1 MLAVLLVLLFA
12 GVRNAAAAGGDIV
25 WQRGDSQAGKQQAV
39 ASAVDSQGNVI
50 VTGYRTAASDDFQ
63 TVKFNADGSGIAWRA
78 TYDRTGGIDQA
89 LAVAVD
95 SNDDVIVTGY
105 SWNGQNSDV
114 NTIKYNGATGAVIWQ
129 KAYNGA
135 ANGQD
140 HGTAVGIDSLN
151 NVYVGGYSQNGS
163 GNDDYL
169 ILKYEPAEGALAWE
183 ATADGGGIDQVA
195 GLAVG
200 QDGIAIT
207 GQSWSGTA
215 FEYLTQKYGF
225 DGGKLWERRYASG
238 GAKGKVVG
246 MDGGGNVFV
255 SGNINTSGTIRVYTA
270 KYSGADGSIV
280 WERTLNG
287 GFGDDVNALA
297 VGSAGNVYITGYTTT
312 LTGNGDFYTA
322 RYAGA
327 DGQILWQH
335 TFDSGGGNTDIATAL
350 AVDPAGDV
358 FVTGYSASG
367 GNFDFRTIKYKR
379 DTGTL
384 LWSVNFNGAAN
395 KNERAVGV
403 GLAPSGDVL
412 VAGWTDTAS
421 DDLDFYGIKYDAGSL
436 DPPTGLTGTTLSST
450 SIRLDW
456 TVNSATEEG
465 FKIERKL
472 GEDGTYAQIATVGP
486 GTATYTD
493 TGLVANNAYYYR
505 VRAYSA
511 ASGDSHYSNEIHA
524 LTVYVTYAA
533 PAWSYLYNNPDN
545 RDDVAHAIATGAD
558 GHPVVT
564 GFSERLVGSNNY
576 QTIKLNKADKSVLWS
591 DFYDDPDGGF
601 DVAKCIAAGSG
612 GAMFVSGSANIFSVP
627 AQDNINSIFTLKY
640 PVSGPDAT
648 WTTKY
653 NGPGN
658 MDDRSVASIVDA
670 AGNLVVA
677 GYGRVGVN
685 NNDILLA
692 KFNGADGSR
701 IWAATPFEGGGEDF
715 PTAVAIAADGSIYIT
730 GYSERTPGSGLY
742 DMFTARFNGATGALV
757 WSERYS
763 ATAGGNNRGNGIAV
777 DAAGNIYVAGFAT
790 NGAGNRDLH
799 TVKYLG
805 GSASANRLWT
815 RSVDGAAHGDDE
827 AVAVKVDG
835 VDGAIVVAGTVLTG
849 AGDRDVSVI
858 RYSVAGDT
866 VWHKTLQRHD
876 VDDEA
881 VAMAMDASGYI
892 YVAGTTANGVTTD
905 ILSLLYDYQGTL
917 LDGTTF
923 NGAANNFDEASSIAV
938 NGAGEA
944 FIAGYSTNAAGN
956 YDLAVIKHVNTYLQ
970 MPSPFAAAPQV
981 DYRKVNLSW
990 TNNSSGTGLRI
1001 ERTFGPVTGDSV
1013 WTPIYT
1019 AAPGTVAYQDT
1030 GLNANTNYCFRIE
1043 AYNGTLVSRNNVV
1056 CTTTSLAPP
1065 VLLTVSAVS
1074 TSALDVTWENVTGNT
1089 GYKVERKA
1097 TAGGTW
1103 AQVGSI
1109 LPADATVF
1117 HDTGLSNNIAYYYR
1131 VSAVNSV
1138 GYSLASNEKYAV
1150 TLPPAP
1156 SLNGP
1161 TGITASQMTLSWS
1174 SVAGNTGYKLE
1185 RSPDNAT
1192 WTQIATPAA
1201 GATSHPD
1208 TGLASGTTYYYRL
1221 RTVNASGDS
1230 DYSTVR
1236 SGKTLLNA
1244 PVASS
1249 AAAVSTSQLEITW
1262 TDTNGG
1268 GSVNESGVTIE
1279 YAACTNSTPA
1289 TCADVNA
1296 AYWGGWTTATAG
1308 ADATSFTIGS
1318 LTAGRTYRVRIMA
1331 TLSSA
1336 NSVYSNVI
1344 SGTTTAITQ
1353 PVLNALSVLST
1364 SAIDLSWGDVDGEGG
1379 YKVERKTGAGSYAQ
1393 VGANLAA
1400 DTVVFHDTG
1409 LNAGTTYYYRVSVL
1423 NSVGTSNE
1431 QSAITLPAAPTLAV
1445 LTGVTTS
1452 QISLSWGSVTGNA
1465 GYRVERSTDNATWQ
1479 QVATPAQGATGYTDT
1494 GLLSGMLYY
1503 YRVKTVNASGDSAA
1517 SGVQSATTKL
1527 QTPVI
1532 SSATAASNTQITLI
1546 WTDPNGTGNGNETGF
1561 TIEYAACTNSTP
1573 ATCSD
1578 VNAAYWAGWSST
1590 TASADSTTT
1599 TIGSLIGGR
1608 TYRFRVTAT
1617 LTGANSGTSTVL
1629 GATTTAFVQPVLAA
1643 PAVLSTTAID
1653 LSWND
1658 VAGNTGYKVERKTGA
1673 GSFSQV
1679 GSNLAAG
1686 TVIYHDTG
1694 LTAGTTYT
1702 YRVSILNSVSGTS
1715 NEQAAITLSAAPSL
1729 NALSGITP
1737 SQIDLSWATVT
1748 GNAGYKIERSTD
1760 NATWTQVATPAQ
1772 GATAYPDTGVVS
1784 GTTYYYRMRTTN
1796 ASGDSAYSTT
1806 QSGTTKLQTPVLS
1819 SATAASNTQITLVWT
1834 DPNGTG
1840 NGNETGVTIEYAACT
1855 NSTPA
1860 TCSDVNAA
1868 YWAGWSSTTASADST
1883 TTTIGSLIGGRTYRF
1898 RVTATLAGA
1907 NSGTSTVL
1915 GATTTAFV
1923 QPVLAAPTVLSTT
1936 AIDLSWND
1944 VAGNTGYKVERKT
1957 GAGSFSQ
1964 VGSDLAAGTVV
1975 YHDTGLTAGTTY
1987 TYRVSILNSVSG
1999 SSNEQSAITLSA
2011 APALNALSGITPSQ
2025 IDLSWASV
2033 TGNAGYKIERS
2044 TDNATWTQ
2052 VATPAQGATGYSD
2065 TGVVSGTTYY
2075 YRMRTT
2081 NASGDSAYSTT
2092 RSGTTKLVAPTLS
2105 SATAASISQIALVWT
2120 DPNGTGS
2127 GNETGVTI
2135 EYAGCTNSTPAT
2147 CSDVNAAYWGAWS
2160 STTAAANSTTT
2171 TISGL
2176 TAGRTYRFRVT
2187 ANLAGADSAASNVL
2201 AGTTTAITPPVLNA
2215 LTVLSTSAIDLSWGN
2230 VEGNSGYKVERK
2242 IGAGGTYAQVG
2253 SNLAADTVVFHDT
2266 GLSAGTVYY
2275 YRVSVLNAV
2284 GYSNE
2289 QNAITLSAA
2298 PVLSALSGVTTSQI
2312 VLSWASVTG
2321 NAGYKVERSTD
2332 NATWGEIATPA
2343 QGATGYTNTGLVSGR
2358 LYYYRVKTTNASGD
2372 SVVSNVQS
2380 ATTKLQTPV
2389 LNSAA
2394 ASSTTQIA
2402 LGWTDPNGT
2411 GNGNETGLT
2420 IEYAACTNGDPVSC
2434 SDVNGA
2440 YWGGWSSTSS
2450 AADSTSATIG
2460 SLTAGRTYRIRVTA
2474 TLSGADSAPG
2484 TALAATTNLV
2494 APSNLAVSVIDSSSV
2509 SLSWTDVLG
2518 ETNYKVE
2525 QDGTLLAGVTLAK
2538 NSASH
2543 TVSGLSMNIAYCF
2556 RVQPYNGTSS
2566 AFSNQQCI
2574 TIYGPPSLNSA
2585 TVDSQTQ
2592 ITLGWTDVGS
2602 ETGYEVWRATPVS
2615 QSNIAGAWNAYVNLT
2630 GTPLAADTVSYA
2642 NAGLT
2647 AGYTYKYKVRYK
2659 LPDTT
2664 FSAWSNELQAT
2675 TVPPTPAG
2683 AAASVTSTTAISV
2696 TWTDGVGET
2705 GYTVEHKPLAAATCA
2720 AEDWTGSTSAS
2731 LAANAASHPVTG
2743 LAMGATYCFRV
2754 KASNS
2759 AGSSPWTAAMTQVT
2773 WLPAPTLNALSGV
2786 TPIKIDLSWSN
2797 VTGNT
2802 GYKIE
2807 RSLNNST
2814 WNQLAT
2820 PAADA
2825 VSHSDTT
2832 VTPNQIY
2839 YYRISA
2845 KNSAGVY
2852 SATSTVQSATTP
2864 AYAAPVLTLS
2874 GMTTT
2879 QITLTWT
2886 DVFNT
2891 GYKIER
2897 SLNNSTWTQIATPAQ
2912 GSVTYNDTGLSLNTL
2927 YYYRISTRT
2936 NTGTYTSP
2944 SAVKSGTTAPAAP
2957 SPVTLAVVSESRI
2970 DLSWQV
2976 VSGAT
2981 NYKVLRSVGADG
2993 PWAQVANPSVPYTTL
3008 YCGYTTP
3015 SIGCPTLQPVTTS
3028 YSDTGLT
3035 ANTTYCYQVKSSNA
3049 AGSDSTASATVC
3061 GKTSSV
3067 GGPVLSSLSAVN
3079 SMGVR
3084 VEWTYDPSSCTPVPC
3099 GAPDAFE
3106 IEMRLW
3112 NGEWARK
3119 GRVTGGTFSFVDSK
3133 FIEPEKSYT
3142 YRVRARAGTD
3152 ASPYSNT
3159 RSITTPTYVVS
3170 PPACP

>member
-1 MLAVLLVLLFA
+1 MLRQRGDNWTAAVSGWAARAAAFTLVLLLIWIAA
-12 GVRNAAAAGGDIV
+12 GVRPVGAAGGDIV

-39 ASAVDSQGNVI
+39 ASAVDSEGNVI
-50 VTGYRTAASDDFQ
+50 VTGYRTAGSDDLQ
-63 TVKFNADGSGIAWRA
+63 TVKFNSDGSGIAWRA
-78 TYDRTGGIDQA
+78 TYDRAGGIDQA

-95 SNDDVIVTGY
+95 FNDDVIVAGY

-114 NTIKYNGATGAVIWQ
+114 HTIKYDGATGAVIWQ

-140 HGTAVGIDSLN
+140 HGTAVAIDSLN
-151 NVYVGGYSQNGS
+151 NVYVAGYSQNGS

-169 ILKYEPAEGALAWE
+169 ILKYEPAGGALAWE
-183 ATADGGGIDQVA
+183 AVADGGGIDQVA

-200 QDGIAIT
+200 QDGIAVT
-207 GQSWSGTA
+207 GQSWSGSA

-246 MDGGGNVFV
+246 MDGAGNVFV

-270 KYSGADGSIV
+270 KYSGVDGSIV

-297 VGSAGNVYITGYTTT
+297 VGSAGNVYITGHTTT

-322 RYAGA
+322 RYAGT
-327 DGQILWQH
+327 DGQITWQQ
-335 TFDSGGGNTDIATAL
+335 TFDSGGGNTDISAAL
-350 AVDPAGDV
+350 AVDDAGDI

-384 LWSVNFNGAAN
+384 LWGVSFNGAAN
-395 KNERAVGV
+395 KNERAVVV
-403 GLAPSGDVL
+403 GLSPAGDVL

-421 DDLDFYGIKYDAGSL
+421 DDLDFYAIKYDAGSL
-436 DPPTGLTGTTLSST
+436 DPPTGLNGTTLSST

-456 TVNSATEEG
+456 TNNSATEEG

-472 GEDGTYAQIATVGP
+472 GEEGTYAQVSTVGP

-533 PAWSYLYNNPDN
+533 PAWSYTYNNPDN
-545 RDDVAHAIATGAD
+545 TDDMDYAIAVGPD
-558 GHPVVT
+558 GHPVVA
-564 GFSERLVGSNNY
+564 GYSQRLETSNNF
-576 QTIKLNKADKSVLWS
+576 QTIKLNKADRSVLWS
-591 DFYDDPDGGF
+591 DSYDSPDSGF
-601 DVAKCIAAGSG
+601 DEAHCIAAGPG
-612 GAMFVSGSANIFSVP
+612 GEMFVSGSAQLFYAP
-627 AQDNINSIFTLKY
+627 AQDNINSVFTLKY
-640 PVSGPDAT
+640 PLSGPPAS
-648 WTTKY
+648 WEAPY

-658 MDDRSVASIVDA
+658 IDDRSAASAVDA

-677 GYGRVGVN
+677 GYGRNGAG

-692 KFNGADGSR
+692 KFNGATGSK
-701 IWAATPFEGGGEDF
+701 IWAATSFDGGGEDF
-715 PTAVAIAADGSIYIT
+715 PTAITTAADGSIYVT
-730 GYSERTPGSGLY
+730 GYSERTSGSALY
-742 DMFTARFNGATGALV
+742 DMFTARFDGATGELL
-757 WSERYS
+757 WSDRYS
-763 ATAGGNNRGNGIAV
+763 VTAGGNNRGNGIAV
-777 DAAGNIYVAGFAT
+777 DAAGNVYVAGFGT

-858 RYSVAGDT
+858 RYSAAGDT
-866 VWHKTLQRHD
+866 VWHHTLQRHD

-881 VAMAMDASGYI
+881 VAMAMDASGYM

-905 ILSLLYDYQGTL
+905 ILSLLYDYEGTL
-917 LDGTTF
+917 LDGTIF

-938 NGAGEA
+938 NSAGEA

-1001 ERTFGPVTGDSV
+1001 ERTFGPVTEDSV

-1030 GLNANTNYCFRIE
+1030 GLNANTSYCYRIE
-1043 AYNGTLVSRNNVV
+1043 AYDGTLVSRNNVV

-1074 TSALDVTWENVTGNT
+1074 TSALDVTWENVTGNA
-1089 GYKVERKA
+1089 GYRVERKA
-1097 TAGGTW
+1097 NAGGTW
-1103 AQVGSI
+1103 AQAGSI
-1109 LPADATVF
+1109 LPVDTTVF

-1131 VSAVNSV
+1131 VSAVNGV
-1138 GYSLASNEKYAV
+1138 GYSLASNEKSAV

-1156 SLNGP
+1156 SLNAP
-1161 TGITASQMTLSWS
+1161 TGITASQMTLSWG

-1185 RSPDNAT
+1185 RSTDNAT

-1201 GATSHPD
+1201 GAINHSD
-1208 TGLASGTTYYYRL
+1208 TGLDSGTTYYYRL

-1236 SGKTLLNA
+1236 LGKTLLNA

-1249 AAAVSTSQLEITW
+1249 ASALSTSQLEITW

-1268 GSVNESGVTIE
+1268 GSVNETGFTIE
-1279 YAACTNSTPA
+1279 YAACTNGTPA
-1289 TCADVNA
+1289 TCSDVNA
-1296 AYWGGWTTATAG
+1296 GYWGGWATATAG
-1308 ADATSFTIGS
+1308 VDATSLTIGS
-1318 LTAGRTYRVRIMA
+1318 LTAGRTYRVRITA
-1331 TLSSA
+1331 TLPSA

-1353 PVLNALSVLST
+1353 PVLNALSVLSA
-1364 SAIDLSWGDVDGEGG
+1364 SAIDLSWGDVEGESG
-1379 YKVERKTGAGSYAQ
+1379 YKVERKTGAGGTYAQ
-1393 VGANLAA
+1393 VGSNLAA

-1409 LNAGTTYYYRVSVL
+1409 LSAGTTYYYRVSVL
-1423 NSVGTSNE
+1423 SSVGSSNE
-1431 QSAITLPAAPTLAV
+1431 QSAITLSAAPSLAV

-1452 QISLSWGSVTGNA
+1452 QISLSWGSVAGNA
-1465 GYRVERSTDNATWQ
+1465 GYKVERSADNSTWQ
-1479 QVATPAQGATGYTDT
+1479 QIATPAQGATGYTDT
-1494 GLLSGMLYY
+1494 GLLSGTLYY

-1517 SGVQSATTKL
+1517 STVRSATTKL
-1527 QTPVI
+1527 QTPVL
-1532 SSATAASNTQITLI
+1532 SSATAASNTQITLV

-1608 TYRFRVTAT
+1608 TYRFRVMAT
-1617 LTGANSGTSTVL
+1617 LLNANSGTSTVL
-1629 GATTTAFVQPVLAA
+1629 GATTTAFVQPVLE
-1643 PAVLSTTAID
+1643 PLNVLSTTAID

-1658 VAGNTGYKVERKTGA
+1658 VAGSTGYKLERKTGA
-1673 GSFSQV
+1673 GSFSQL
-1679 GSNLAAG
+1679 GSN
-1686 TVIYHDTG
+1686 
-1694 LTAGTTYT
+1694 
-1702 YRVSILNSVSGTS
+1702 
-1715 NEQAAITLSAAPSL
+1715 
-1729 NALSGITP
+1729 
-1737 SQIDLSWATVT
+1737 
-1748 GNAGYKIERSTD
+1748 
-1760 NATWTQVATPAQ
+1760 
-1772 GATAYPDTGVVS
+1772 
-1784 GTTYYYRMRTTN
+1784 
-1796 ASGDSAYSTT
+1796 
-1806 QSGTTKLQTPVLS
+1806 
-1819 SATAASNTQITLVWT
+1819 
-1834 DPNGTG
+1834 
-1840 NGNETGVTIEYAACT
+1840 
-1855 NSTPA
+1855 
-1860 TCSDVNAA
+1860 
-1868 YWAGWSSTTASADST
+1868 
-1883 TTTIGSLIGGRTYRF
+1883 
-1898 RVTATLAGA
+1898 
-1907 NSGTSTVL
+1907 
-1915 GATTTAFV
+1915 
-1923 QPVLAAPTVLSTT
+1923 
-1936 AIDLSWND
+1936 
-1944 VAGNTGYKVERKT
+1944 
-1957 GAGSFSQ
+1957 
-1964 VGSDLAAGTVV
+1964 LAAGTVV

-1999 SSNEQSAITLSA
+1999 TSNERSAITLSA
-2011 APALNALSGITPSQ
+2011 APVLNALSGITSSQ
-2025 IDLSWASV
+2025 INLSWSGV

-2044 TDNATWTQ
+2044 TDNATWAE

-2075 YRMRTT
+2075 YRVRTA
-2081 NASGDSAYSTT
+2081 NASGDSAYSNTQ
-2092 RSGTTKLVAPTLS
+2092 SGTTKLVAPTLS
-2105 SATAASISQIALVWT
+2105 SATAASISQITLVWT

-2127 GNETGVTI
+2127 GNETGFTI
-2135 EYAGCTNSTPAT
+2135 EYAACTNSDPPSCA
-2147 CSDVNAAYWGAWS
+2147 DVNAAYWGTWS
-2160 STTAAANSTTT
+2160 STAAAANSTTT
-2171 TISGL
+2171 TVSGL
-2176 TAGRTYRFRVT
+2176 IAGRTYRFRVT
-2187 ANLAGADSAASNVL
+2187 ANLATADSGSSNVL
-2201 AGTTTAITPPVLNA
+2201 GGTTTAITPPVLSA

-2230 VEGNSGYKVERK
+2230 AEGNSGYKVERK
-2242 IGAGGTYAQVG
+2242 TGAGGTYAQVG

-2289 QNAITLSAA
+2289 QNAITLPAA
-2298 PVLSALSGVTTSQI
+2298 PVLSPLSGVTSSQI

-2332 NATWGEIATPA
+2332 NTTWGQIAAPP
-2343 QGATGYTNTGLVSGR
+2343 QGATGHTDTGLVSGR
-2358 LYYYRVKTTNASGD
+2358 LYYYRVKTTNTSGD
-2372 SVVSNVQS
+2372 SAVSNVQS

-2389 LNSAA
+2389 LSSAT

-2402 LGWTDPNGT
+2402 LGWTDPNGS
-2411 GNGNETGLT
+2411 GNGNETGFT

-2494 APSNLAVSVIDSSSV
+2494 GPGNLAVSAIDSSSV
-2509 SLSWTDVLG
+2509 SLTWTDVLG

-2525 QDGTLLAGVTLAK
+2525 QDGTLLEGVTLAK
-2538 NSASH
+2538 NSASY
-2543 TVSGLSMNIAYCF
+2543 TVTGLSMNTAYCF

-2566 AFSNQQCI
+2566 VSSNQQCI
-2574 TIYGPPSLNSA
+2574 TIYGPPSLDSA

-2592 ITLGWTDVGS
+2592 VTLGWTDVGS

-2630 GTPLAADTVSYA
+2630 ATPLAADTVSYA
-2642 NAGLT
+2642 STGLT
-2647 AGYTYKYKVRYK
+2647 AGYTYKYKIRYK

-2675 TVPPTPAG
+2675 TVPPAPAG
-2683 AAASVTSTTAISV
+2683 AATSTTSTTAISV

-2705 GYTVEHKPLAAATCA
+2705 GYTVEYKPLAAATCA
-2720 AEDWTGSTSAS
+2720 AEDWTGSTPAS
-2731 LAANAASHPVTG
+2731 LAANVASHPVTG
-2743 LAMGATYCFRV
+2743 LAMGSTYCFRV
-2754 KASNS
+2754 RAANA
-2759 AGSSPWTAAMTQVT
+2759 AGSSSWTAALTQVT
-2773 WLPAPTLNALSGV
+2773 WLPAPTLSALSGV
-2786 TPIKIDLSWSN
+2786 TPTKIDLTWSN

-2832 VTPNQIY
+2832 VSPNQIY

-2845 KNSAGVY
+2845 KNSAGVF
-2852 SATSTVQSATTP
+2852 SVVSNVQSVTTP

-2874 GMTTT
+2874 GMTSS

-2897 SLNNSTWTQIATPAQ
+2897 SLNNSTWTQINTPAQ
-2912 GSVTYNDTGLSLNTL
+2912 GAVSYVDTGLVAATL
-2927 YYYRISTRT
+2927 YYYRIATRN
-2936 NTGTYTSP
+2936 NTGGYTAWST
-2944 SAVKSGTTAPAAP
+2944 VKSATTGPVAPTA
-2957 SPVTLAVVSESRI
+2957 SLAVVSEARI
-2970 DLSWQV
+2970 DLTWQV
-2976 VSGAT
+2976 VPTAT
-2981 NYKVLRSVGADG
+2981 NYKIFRSIGADG
-2993 PWAQVANPSVPYTTL
+2993 PWTQVANPTVAYTTL
-3008 YCGYTTP
+3008 YCGLYTTP
-3015 SIGCPTLQPVTTS
+3015 SIGCPSLQAVTTS
-3028 YSDTGLT
+3028 YADGGL
-3035 ANTTYCYQVKSSNA
+3035 AGNTTYCYQLKSSNA
-3049 AGSDSTASATVC
+3049 TGSDSTASVTVC
-3061 GKTSSV
+3061 GKTFSV
-3067 GGPVLSSLSAVN
+3067 GGPVLTAVTAVD
-3079 SMGVR
+3079 SMKAR
-3084 VEWTYDPSSCTPVPC
+3084 LEWTYDPASCTPDPC
-3099 GAPDAFE
+3099 GEPDGFE
-3106 IEMRLW
+3106 VEMRLW

-3133 FIEPEKSYT
+3133 YIEPEKSYT
-3142 YRVRARAGTD
+3142 YRVRARAGAD
-3152 ASPYSNT
+3152 ASSYSNT
-3159 RSITTPTYVVS
+3159 VTVTMPAYAAS
-3170 PPACP
+3170 PPTCP